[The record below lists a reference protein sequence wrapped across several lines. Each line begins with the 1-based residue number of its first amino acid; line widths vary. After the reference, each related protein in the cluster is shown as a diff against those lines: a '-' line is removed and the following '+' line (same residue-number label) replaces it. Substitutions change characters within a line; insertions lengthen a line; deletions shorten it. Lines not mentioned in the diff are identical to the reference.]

1 MYNFLPFTISILFVL
16 ASLALL
22 VIGKINLFC
31 VFIIILILLAATLIT
46 NNLLSKK
53 ESQFRSEAEYID
65 EKSNLLRNSIE
76 ISKKKMVAMPMRSE
90 RMSFLFEVSQKLIE
104 LNECEEILDFLVSV
118 AGALFPQ
125 ADNILLFL
133 IAERKDELNLER
145 SLKRKD
151 AAIKEKKGDLV
162 DKWVL
167 RHNQSLMIDD
177 IMRDFRFDY
186 NQVFA
191 FKARSIRSFVV
202 SPLSLGETI
211 IGTMRLESKKASA
224 FSLDDSRVL
233 RSICD
238 LGTIVLERASLFKKT
253 EELATR
259 DSLTSLFVRDY
270 FFQRLDEETRRAHL
284 RKSGIGILML
294 DIDNFKSI
302 NDTHGHI
309 VGDLVLKK
317 LARILM
323 QTVGDSGNVAS
334 RFGGEEFILFM
345 VECKRDELLSLGEKI
360 RQDAEA
366 ATITYRRKKV
376 DFTVSLGAVMYPDD
390 AKEITEL
397 IERADQL
404 LYQAKRSGKNRVCS
418 AG

>member
-1 MYNFLPFTISILFVL
+1 MYNILPFTTSILFFL
-16 ASLALL
+16 ASLVLFF
-22 VIGKINLFC
+22 IGKINLFC
-31 VFIIILILLAATLIT
+31 VFVLTLVLLIAALIV
-46 NNLLSKK
+46 NRFLRKK
-53 ESQFRSEAEYID
+53 ESQFRSETEHIE
-65 EKSNLLRNSIE
+65 EKSNLLKGSIE
-76 ISKKKMVAMPMRSE
+76 LSKKKMVAMPVRSE

-104 LNECEEILDFLVSV
+104 LNDSEEILDFLVSV

-133 IAERKDELNLER
+133 IQEKKDELNLAR

-151 AAIKEKKGDLV
+151 EVIKEKKGDLV

-186 NQVFA
+186 NQVLA
-191 FKARSIRSFVV
+191 FKARDIRSFAI

-211 IGTMRLESKKASA
+211 IGTIRLESKQTSA
-224 FSLDDSRVL
+224 FSLDDSRIL

-238 LGTIVLERASLFKKT
+238 LGTIVLERANLFKRT

-270 FFQRLDEETRRAHL
+270 FFQRLKEETRRAHL
-284 RKSGIGILML
+284 RKSGLGILML

-309 VGDLVLKK
+309 VGDLVLKR
-317 LARILM
+317 LAKILM
-323 QTVGDSGNVAS
+323 QSVGDSGNIVS

-345 VECKRDELLSLGEKI
+345 VECKRDELISLGEKI
-360 RQDAEA
+360 RQDAQK
-366 ATITYRRKKV
+366 ATISYRRKKV
-376 DFTVSLGAVMYPDD
+376 DFTISLGAVMYPDD
-390 AKEITEL
+390 AKDITDL
-397 IERADQL
+397 IERVDQL
-404 LYQAKRSGKNRVCS
+404 LYQAKRSGKNKLCT

>member
-1 MYNFLPFTISILFVL
+1 MRQ
-16 ASLALL
+16 
-22 VIGKINLFC
+22 KD
-31 VFIIILILLAATLIT
+31 
-46 NNLLSKK
+46 
-53 ESQFRSEAEYID
+53 SQFKSETEHI
-65 EKSNLLRNSIE
+65 EGKSNLLRNSIAV
-76 ISKKKMVAMPMRSE
+76 SRKKMEAMPIRSE

-104 LNECEEILDFLVSV
+104 LDDSEEILDFLVSV

-133 IAERKDELNLER
+133 VQEKKDELTLAR

-151 AAIKEKKGDLV
+151 SVIKEKRGDLV

-191 FKARSIRSFVV
+191 FKNRNIHSFAI
-202 SPLSLGETI
+202 SPLSIGETI
-211 IGTMRLESKKASA
+211 IGTMRLESKKPAA
-224 FSLDDSRVL
+224 FSLDDSRIL

-238 LGTIVLERASLFKKT
+238 LGTIVLERANLFKRT
-253 EELATR
+253 EELATT

-270 FFQRLDEETRRAHL
+270 FFERLREETRRAQL
-284 RKSGIGILML
+284 RKSGLGILML

-309 VGDLVLKK
+309 VGDIVLKRLSK
-317 LARILM
+317 ILM
-323 QTVGDSGNVAS
+323 QNVGDSGNVVS
-334 RFGGEEFILFM
+334 RFGGEEFMLFM
-345 VECKRDELLSLGEKI
+345 VECQKDELVSLGEKI
-360 RQDAEA
+360 RQEAEK
-366 ATITYRRKKV
+366 TTVNYRRKKV
-376 DFTVSLGAVMYPDD
+376 DFTVSLGAAMYPDD
-390 AKEITEL
+390 GEDITDL
-397 IERADQL
+397 IEKVDQRM
-404 LYQAKRSGKNRVCS
+404 YQAKRSGKNRLCS